1 MLKVDVFIRKDRAF
15 DRQSFERV
23 TRKPLDVAPGARTF
37 DRTTAAVGPG
47 RSACVRGP
55 YGVTI
60 VAYDA
65 QVTDRS
71 ELEALRT
78 RVANQAASLAEAVT
92 DGFDDFHMGAA
103 DYVVE
108 LSVPEGPST
117 GGGKQ
122 ARQNLQLVPRR
133 KGYAMVIAGTVDPV
147 LSTAELRTFE
157 HVAILHELRYQKP
170 LEISGEEYTD
180 FLKKADVVL
189 NLARVRGKHVG
200 PSPELLAQSKAR
212 RRVSMPILLI
222 FVLVMLL
229 AGIVVYRVALVLKH

>member
-1 MLKVDVFIRKDRAF
+1 MA
-15 DRQSFERV
+15 S
-23 TRKPLDVAPGARTF
+23 
-37 DRTTAAVGPG
+37 
-47 RSACVRGP
+47 
-55 YGVTI
+55 I
-60 VAYDA
+60 VAYDG

-200 PSPELLAQSKAR
+200 PSPELLAQSRVRK
-212 RRVSMPILLI
+212 RVSLPILLL
-222 FVLVMLL
+222 FVVVMLL